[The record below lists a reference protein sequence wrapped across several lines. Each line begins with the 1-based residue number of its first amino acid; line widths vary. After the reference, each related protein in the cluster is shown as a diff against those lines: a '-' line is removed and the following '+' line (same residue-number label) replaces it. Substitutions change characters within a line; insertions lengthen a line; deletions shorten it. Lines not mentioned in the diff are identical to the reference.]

1 MGMVA
6 RRLLSALGWPCSA
19 RPGLVPRRTLRP
31 AWFVC
36 DCCGI
41 VCLSMAYAFLSA
53 ANGVVVRL
61 GRWPSMLGDKPCLII
76 YETWFGL
83 ALWAH
88 LACMLTDP
96 GTVPTEVEAEE
107 GMKQCSK
114 CNAPKPPRAHHCS
127 ICKRCIMKMDH
138 HCPWVNNCVGA
149 QNQKHFVL
157 FLAYVHLQCWG
168 AFWSLGGQFL
178 HAIDLIDLEE
188 SRPQRASLGT
198 EDYSI
203 EAVKADAQRRAAEKV
218 EAVWDTLCCM
228 LILFVA
234 VIFGLFTLIMLC
246 DQLSRV
252 LSNQTGIEQ
261 LQGSQYKARPW
272 RELMQE
278 VMGRGPSW
286 RWVVPTTLSQVEHET

>member
-1 MGMVA
+1 MVV
-6 RRLLSALGWPCSA
+6 RKLLSTLR
-19 RPGLVPRRTLRP
+19 RPWSVRSSLVPRKLLSSLRP
-31 AWFVC
+31 TWFVC
-36 DCCGI
+36 DGCGI
-41 VCLSMAYAFLSA
+41 VCMSMAYGFLSA
-53 ANGVVVRL
+53 ANVIVVRL
-61 GRWPSMLGDKPCLII
+61 GRWPSMVGDKACVII

-96 GTVPTEVEAEE
+96 GTVPTGVAPEE
-107 GMKQCSK
+107 GTKQCTK

-127 ICKRCIMKMDH
+127 ICKRCVMKMDH

-149 QNQKHFVL
+149 KNQKHFML
-157 FLAYVHLQCWG
+157 FLVYVHLQCWG
-168 AFWSLGGQFL
+168 ALLSLGSHFL
-178 HAIDLIDLEE
+178 HAIDLEQHP
-188 SRPQRASLGT
+188 RPRAFLGT
-198 EDYSI
+198 EDYSV

-228 LILFVA
+228 LIFFIA
-234 VIFGLFTLIMLC
+234 VIFGLFTFIMLC

-261 LQGSQYKARPW
+261 LQGAQYKARPW
-272 RELMQE
+272 RELLQE

-286 RWVVPTTLSQVEHET
+286 RWVIPTPLGQVEHET